1 MWKRALLLVVLG
13 FLCIGCLKG
22 LFGGKATL
30 SLDKAEYLPGEA
42 ITVTFKAPSSYP
54 EKAWVGVIPSVVPHG
69 DEAVN
74 DQNDVAYQYLQKRT
88 AGTLTFA
95 APEVP
100 GDYDIRMNNSDNN
113 GKEVASASFTV
124 KAPPAPEGASLKL
137 DKMEFSPGESIRVS
151 YTTPIGFAENAWVGI
166 IPSNIE
172 HGSEAT
178 NDQHDVAYQYLKGST
193 RGALT
198 FTAPDQPGSYDFRMN
213 DTDADGREVGS
224 VTFTV
229 K

>member
-30 SLDKAEYLPGEA
+30 SLDKAEYGPGEA
-42 ITVTFKAPSSYP
+42 ITVTFKAPGSYP
-54 EKAWVGVIPSVVPHG
+54 G
-69 DEAVN
+69 
-74 DQNDVAYQYLQKRT
+74 
-88 AGTLTFA
+88 
-95 APEVP
+95 
-100 GDYDIRMNNSDNN
+100 
-113 GKEVASASFTV
+113 
-124 KAPPAPEGASLKL
+124 
-137 DKMEFSPGESIRVS
+137 
-151 YTTPIGFAENAWVGI
+151 NAWIGI

-178 NDQHDVAYQYLKGST
+178 NDQHDLTYQYLQKRTAGT
-193 RGALT
+193 LT

-213 DTDADGREVGS
+213 DSDNNGREVYS